1 MFLICRVVTCL
12 SGVSTHPHSLL
23 LFCLWMQLVAN
34 LVVGVGHAFC
44 TSLAVH
50 ALFSFI
56 IVIVLLVITSSR

>member
-23 LFCLWMQLVAN
+23 LFCLWMPLVAS
-34 LVVGVGHAFC
+34 LAVMVGHAFC
-44 TSLAVH
+44 TSLVVC

-56 IVIVLLVITSSR
+56 IVIILLVIMFSL